1 MKSRRRHTRSALVTG
16 VQTCA
21 LPISP
26 ARAGPPRVSQGR
38 RGLGP
43 RAWRRRLSRETV
55 RGPRAGRA
63 RARRA
68 APPRDRA
75 AGLGPRARPDPLRW
89 LDRRPAP
96 TPADRQSVVSGKSG
110 SVRVVLG
117 GPRIINKTNEIL

>member
-55 RGPRAGRA
+55 RGPRAVRA

-68 APPRDRA
+68 APPRYRA
-75 AGLGPRARPDPLRW
+75 AGLGPRARPV
-89 LDRRPAP
+89 
-96 TPADRQSVVSGKSG
+96 RQSVVYAKLLSF
-110 SVRVVLG
+110 RVDLCVLL
-117 GPRIINKTNEIL
+117 IFHIYIFFFSILPFFLFFF